1 MHLAKRQL
9 FNKKKEESIVLLHGL
24 YTTAGFWLTYFNL
37 FRDFRLIVY
46 DINYDLLL
54 KTQTAKSY
62 LQEFLNECR
71 EDENIVATISH
82 SFGIVVSDL
91 AFENKKHAVFKIC
104 PVAFSK
110 RLNTKSFISDI
121 ESKTSLSKE
130 NICDYMNLVSDFI
143 SNYKQQLNFTGS
155 IYIPDQDGFFYYEVP
170 ENKKNEFK
178 GDHFNIGL
186 ALSDIIAQLTN
197 Q

>member
-1 MHLAKRQL
+1 MIKKYT
-9 FNKKKEESIVLLHGL
+9 FNKRKNNAIVLLHGL
-24 YTTAGFWLTYFNL
+24 YTNSGFWLSYLNL
-37 FRDFRLIVY
+37 FKDFRIITY

-82 SFGIVVSDL
+82 SFGTVVSDL
-91 AFENKKHAVFKIC
+91 AFENKQHAVFKIC

-110 RLNTKSFISDI
+110 RLDTQSFILDI
-121 ESKTSLSKE
+121 ENKTALSKE
-130 NICDYMNLVSDFI
+130 NIYEYMNLVSDFT
-143 SNYKQQLNFTGS
+143 SKFKEQLNYNGS
-155 IYIPDQDGFFYYEVP
+155 IYIPDQDRFFSYEVP

>member
-1 MHLAKRQL
+1 MIKKYT
-9 FNKKKEESIVLLHGL
+9 FNKRKNNAIILLHGL
-24 YTTAGFWLTYFNL
+24 YTNSGFWLSYLNL
-37 FRDFRLIVY
+37 FKDFRIITY
-46 DINYDLLL
+46 DINYNLLL
-54 KTQTAKSY
+54 KTQTVKSY

-82 SFGIVVSDL
+82 SFGTVVSDL
-91 AFENKKHAVFKIC
+91 AFENKQYAVFKIC
-104 PVAFSK
+104 PVDFSK
-110 RLNTKSFISDI
+110 RLDTQSFILDI
-121 ESKTSLSKE
+121 ENKTALSKE
-130 NICDYMNLVSDFI
+130 NIYKYFNLVSDFT
-143 SNYKQQLNFTGS
+143 SKFKEQLNYNGS
-155 IYIPDQDGFFYYEVP
+155 IYIPDQDGFFSYEVP